1 MVQVG
6 GCSVGGVNAEF
17 SRNSLFGVLANC
29 LVFSSQYSPPLIE

>member
-17 SRNSLFGVLANC
+17 FQELPVWGAFKLPGIQQPVLT
-29 LVFSSQYSPPLIE
+29 SPD